1 MHKEIKTKIIN
12 AVSAVLTIPFS
23 IILVAALLHI
33 PVLSVFN
40 IWLEPVILHLT
51 LVMLFIAAFD
61 FLLLHHEKSKY
72 RSVIAGV
79 AAAGLLACAVMASG
93 ELITAARHGVKVD
106 IAAALQGEPALIPYD
121 GEGEYMTYEGR
132 SYNMTVWLPK
142 NTEEK
147 APILLW
153 IHGGG
158 WIEGSSRDD
167 AGNCRF
173 FSENGYLV
181 VSAEYPLSSSE
192 EHLYVAQQGAIAK
205 AVLWLK
211 YNASRLGGDVEKL
224 CLGGGSAGGNLAVAV
239 AARINKG
246 ELDAILGDRLPR
258 VKAVSVCYPAVDPA
272 AIYYSGDPVLRNQI
286 RSMCLNNWGGS
297 PEEYPERYAESTG
310 ALLADESMAPTL
322 MMYGR
327 HDHVVSCKTISG
339 FSEKLDELGVDRYSV
354 VFPFADHGCD
364 SDNTIECQTWRQK
377 TLEWFEKYCNQ
388 A

>member
-1 MHKEIKTKIIN
+1 M
-12 AVSAVLTIPFS
+12 
-23 IILVAALLHI
+23 
-33 PVLSVFN
+33 
-40 IWLEPVILHLT
+40 
-51 LVMLFIAAFD
+51 
-61 FLLLHHEKSKY
+61 
-72 RSVIAGV
+72 
-79 AAAGLLACAVMASG
+79 
-93 ELITAARHGVKVD
+93 
-106 IAAALQGEPALIPYD
+106 
-121 GEGEYMTYEGR
+121 
-132 SYNMTVWLPK
+132 
-142 NTEEK
+142 
-147 APILLW
+147 
-153 IHGGG
+153 
-158 WIEGSSRDD
+158 
-167 AGNCRF
+167 
-173 FSENGYLV
+173 

-327 HDHVVSCKTISG
+327 HDHVVSFRTISG

-354 VFPFADHGCD
+354 IFPFADHGCD

>member
-1 MHKEIKTKIIN
+1 MHKEIKTKIFN
-12 AVSAVLTIPFS
+12 ALSAVLTFPITV
-23 IILVAALLHI
+23 ILIVSLLHI

-40 IWLEPVILHLT
+40 IWLEPLILHLT
-51 LVMLFIAAFD
+51 LAMLFIAAFG
-61 FLLLHHEKSKY
+61 FLLLHHEKSKF

-246 ELDAILGDRLPR
+246 ELAAILGDRLPR

-327 HDHVVSCKTISG
+327 HDHVVSYRTISG
-339 FSEKLDELGVDRYSV
+339 FAERLDELGVDNYSV
-354 VFPFADHGCD
+354 DFPFADHGCD

-377 TLEWFEKYCNQ
+377 SLEWFEKTCNQ